1 MIVSISEAARL
12 SGRSRQTLY
21 DMKQSGKLSFTTA
34 PDSGRPGIDMSELCR
49 VFPRLK
55 PDTIG
60 QSAVRQSGH
69 HQTDK
74 SDSDALRAQ
83 VAILERLVEAKDAL
97 ISQQNEMLKLLT
109 FKRDETPAPEAL
121 FVSNEKS
128 PIKKKPRTLIE
139 RLAAG
144 IQTVLE

>member
-1 MIVSISEAARL
+1 M

-21 DMKQSGKLSFTTA
+21 DMRDAGKLSFTTA
-34 PDSGRPGIDMSELCR
+34 PDNGRVGVDMAELCR
-49 VFPRLK
+49 VFPRVK
-55 PDTIG
+55 PDTAG
-60 QSAVRQSGH
+60 HLNVRQSGH
-69 HQTDK
+69 HQTDT
-74 SDSDALRAQ
+74 SDTAALQAQ

-97 ISQQNEMLKLLT
+97 IAQQGEMLKLLT

-128 PIKKKPRTLIE
+128 LIKKKPRTLIE

-144 IQTVLE
+144 IQSALE